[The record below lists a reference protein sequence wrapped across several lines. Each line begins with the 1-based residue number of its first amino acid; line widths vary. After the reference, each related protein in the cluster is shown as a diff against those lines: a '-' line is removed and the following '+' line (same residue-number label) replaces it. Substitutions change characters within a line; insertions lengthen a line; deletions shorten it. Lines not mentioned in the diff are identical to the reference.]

1 MISAIILVILT
12 IFLPPVGVFLVAGC
26 GADLLI
32 NICLTILGFFP
43 GHIHAFYVEYVYFHR
58 KELAERGIYEE
69 RDAPG
74 VFSRKVNT
82 GGHAGRGVEGGVTAP
97 PPAQQGYG
105 GVQPAPAQQ
114 GYYDA
119 GPVNA
124 QAQGV
129 PPPPA
134 YAKT

>member
-1 MISAIILVILT
+1 MISAIILIILT
-12 IFLPPVGVFLVAGC
+12 IFLPPIGVFLVAGC

-58 KELAERGIYEE
+58 KELAQRGIYEE

-74 VFSRKVNT
+74 VFSRKANT
-82 GGHAGRGVEGGVTAP
+82 GGYGRDYGRGGVDGVP
-97 PPAQQGYG
+97 P
-105 GVQPAPAQQ
+105 PAQQ

-124 QAQGV
+124 HAHAQGV

-134 YAKT
+134 YAKA